1 MVPHCHSV
9 AIDLLGQAVRLI
21 ILFDY
26 FQSLMGFFFWLNS
39 VALIEDLA
47 IKEEYESASA
57 LLNDIEG
64 GYQQVSEKVSIF

>member
-1 MVPHCHSV
+1 MVPHYHSV
-9 AIDLLGQAVRLI
+9 VIDLLGQVVRI
-21 ILFDY
+21 IIFYY

-64 GYQQVSEKVSIF
+64 GYQQVGEKVSIF

>member
-1 MVPHCHSV
+1 
-9 AIDLLGQAVRLI
+9 
-21 ILFDY
+21 
-26 FQSLMGFFFWLNS
+26 MGFFFWLNS

-64 GYQQVSEKVSIF
+64 GYQQVGEKVSIF